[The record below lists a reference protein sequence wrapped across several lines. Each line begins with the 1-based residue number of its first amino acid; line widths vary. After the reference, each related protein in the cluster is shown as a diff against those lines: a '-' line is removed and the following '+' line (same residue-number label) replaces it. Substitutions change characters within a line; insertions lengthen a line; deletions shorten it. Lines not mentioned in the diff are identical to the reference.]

1 MKLFLADLIL
11 IIHFAVVLFII
22 FGFCFPIFYKFKF
35 NFAKNYYIRIIHIS
49 LITIV
54 LVETLAGVICP
65 LTIIENLLRNST
77 QSESLIAKL
86 LRDLLFWDFSI
97 SYFLLIYFVCFSWTV
112 FIWFFFPPNKKIR

>member
-97 SYFLLIYFVCFSWTV
+97 SYFLFIYFVCFSWTV

>member
-22 FGFCFPIFYKFKF
+22 FGFFFPIFYKFKF

-97 SYFLLIYFVCFSWTV
+97 SYFLFIYFICFSWTV

>member
-54 LVETLAGVICP
+54 LVATLAGVICP

-86 LRDLLFWDFSI
+86 LRDLLFRDFSI
-97 SYFLLIYFVCFSWTV
+97 SYFLFIYFVCFSWTV

>member
-22 FGFCFPIFYKFKF
+22 FGFFFPIFYKFKF

-54 LVETLAGVICP
+54 LVETLVGVICP

-97 SYFLLIYFVCFSWTV
+97 SYFLFIYFICFSWTV